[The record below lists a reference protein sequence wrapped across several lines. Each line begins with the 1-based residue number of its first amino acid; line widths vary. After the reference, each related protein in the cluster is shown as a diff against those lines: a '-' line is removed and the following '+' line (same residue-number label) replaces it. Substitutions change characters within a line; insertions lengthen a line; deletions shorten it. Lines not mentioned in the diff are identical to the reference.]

1 MGRGGEGVVGIEGEA
16 GNLHIYSGQPWFLPL
31 PNTHDPQAWVSI
43 LLFRQLADN
52 ADSQAPDQLYPNL
65 GDA

>member
-1 MGRGGEGVVGIEGEA
+1 MVGIEGEA
-16 GNLHIYSGQPWFLPL
+16 GSLHIYSGQPWLLPL
-31 PNTHDPQAWVSI
+31 PNTYDPQTWVSI